1 MYGKSIAVDGI
12 IILLTVIVYFD
23 PKFFFFKLCT
33 GDMATWCLFFVK
45 NSDNKNISARI
56 LFAMSGAQP
65 SDGGI
70 WWQRSSSVAE
80 ILCAIV

>member
-1 MYGKSIAVDGI
+1 
-12 IILLTVIVYFD
+12 
-23 PKFFFFKLCT
+23 
-33 GDMATWCLFFVK
+33 MATWCLFFVK